1 MDKKNRR
8 YEIQSNV
15 RVPNMDDIQR
25 AASDFSEAREEL
37 KNDFIARNAKHFITT
52 DDKAKYVPKLN
63 EIKEEMVQLAMV
75 VASEEKGKSEPVDV
89 VASSDDIKA
98 AEDDSVPPTSAKTEV
113 KKTSLKN
120 TTSKPK
126 AQ

>member
-1 MDKKNRR
+1 MDNKNRR

-25 AASDFSEAREEL
+25 AASDFSEAKEEL
-37 KNDFIARNAKHFITT
+37 KHDFVARNAKNFIST

-75 VASEEKGKSEPVDV
+75 VASEEKEKSETVM
-89 VASSDDIKA
+89 VAAPSDNIKTV
-98 AEDDSVPPTSAKTEV
+98 EDDPIPSTPDKMEV
-113 KKTSLKN
+113 KKTTSES
-120 TTSKPK
+120 TSSKPK
-126 AQ
+126 AK

>member
-25 AASDFSEAREEL
+25 AASDFSDAREEF
-37 KNDFIARNAKHFITT
+37 KHDFIARNAKYFIPA

-63 EIKEEMVQLAMV
+63 EIKKEMVQLAMV
-75 VASEEKGKSEPVDV
+75 VASEEKGKSEPVNV
-89 VASSDDIKA
+89 VASSDDIKV
-98 AEDDSVPPTSAKTEV
+98 AEDDSVLPTLDKTEV

-120 TTSKPK
+120 SSSKSK
-126 AQ
+126 TQ